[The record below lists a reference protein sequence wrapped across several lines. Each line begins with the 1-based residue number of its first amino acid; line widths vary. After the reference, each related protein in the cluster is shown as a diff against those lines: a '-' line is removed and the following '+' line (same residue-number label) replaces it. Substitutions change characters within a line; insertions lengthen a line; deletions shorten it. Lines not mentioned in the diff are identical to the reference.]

1 MENENKIPE
10 DENVDIKDNNYKK
23 NNPECK
29 IENENEDGNVN
40 NNCKCEQ
47 SDKKTQQ
54 QSESDKET
62 QQDDI
67 NKQLE
72 ALKSELDE
80 KTKKC
85 NEYFNMLQRTAAEF
99 DNYKKRTLKEK
110 ENIYLDAVADVIGSF
125 LPVVDNLERALNST
139 CEDNSTSLREGIE
152 LILKQVREILKNN
165 NVEEIKAVGEK
176 FDPQL
181 HNAVMHVEDEN
192 EGEGVVVEEFLKG
205 YIMKDKVIR
214 HSMVKVAN

>member
-10 DENVDIKDNNYKK
+10 EENVDIKDEVSNTEEPEIK
-23 NNPECK
+23 NNNSK
-29 IENENEDGNVN
+29 DG
-40 NNCKCEQ
+40 CECEQ
-47 SDKKTQQ
+47 P
-54 QSESDKET
+54 DKET
-62 QQDDI
+62 HQDDI
-67 NKQLE
+67 NKKLE
-72 ALKSELDE
+72 ALKTELDE

-85 NEYFNMLQRTAAEF
+85 DEYFNMLQRTAAEF

-110 ENIYLDAVADVIGSF
+110 ESIYYDAVADVIAAF
-125 LPVVDNLERALNST
+125 LPVIDNLERALNSS
-139 CEDNSTSLREGIE
+139 CEENSDSLREGIE
-152 LILKQVREILKNN
+152 LILRQVREILKNN

-205 YIMKDKVIR
+205 YIIKDKVIR